1 MKTRIFLASA
11 LIATSLPGLT
21 QAWGAT
27 WIPSRNEPCEAT
39 WRTEGMR
46 AVRSGRY
53 VNGNPFSVC
62 RADQNGEG
70 MRPGYNLA
78 PDWSRVCVVPWG
90 GKEVS
95 STRYDCLCE

>member
-1 MKTRIFLASA
+1 MKTGIFFASA
-11 LIATSLPGLT
+11 LIATLLPALS
-21 QAWGAT
+21 QARST
-27 WIPSRNEPCEAT
+27 VWIPSRNERCEAT
-39 WRTEGMR
+39 CRAEDMR
-46 AVRSGRY
+46 PVRSGRY
-53 VNGNPFSVC
+53 MNGNPFSIC